1 MEQTYQGR
9 VIKSNLAISNFLS
22 SIIWSAS
29 HYYHAIYLS
38 LCSSGCFGFF
48 WLSISIFLFAQVH
61 LFFPIIY
68 VIASVFITIVPMVAS
83 PVETGTCFAY
93 IWNIKFL
100 FFITFLTCFFAGI
113 GTAIIL
119 TGVPVYFIFVYWKN
133 KPAFFKK
140 MLGMQSNSFDFFL
153 ILFVVLSPVHPY
165 LISNMCVDISASLT
179 LALQTLF
186 VVVPPPTKIKL

>member
-1 MEQTYQGR
+1 MQYIWAYVVVVVLDFFDYLFQYFSLPR
-9 VIKSNLAISNFLS
+9 YICSFLS
-22 SIIWSAS
+22 SMWLPLYS
-29 HYYHAIYLS
+29 S
-38 LCSSGCFGFF
+38 LLYQ
-48 WLSISIFLFAQVH
+48 WLHLLWKQVH
-61 LFFPIIY
+61 VLLIY
-68 VIASVFITIVPMVAS
+68 KIFITLS
-83 PVETGTCFAY
+83 
-93 IWNIKFL
+93 
-100 FFITFLTCFFAGI
+100 TCFFAGI

>member
-1 MEQTYQGR
+1 MTF
-9 VIKSNLAISNFLS
+9 SN
-22 SIIWSAS
+22 
-29 HYYHAIYLS
+29 
-38 LCSSGCFGFF
+38 
-48 WLSISIFLFAQVH
+48 
-61 LFFPIIY
+61 
-68 VIASVFITIVPMVAS
+68 
-83 PVETGTCFAY
+83 
-93 IWNIKFL
+93 
-100 FFITFLTCFFAGI
+100 AGI
-113 GTAIIL
+113 GTVIIL